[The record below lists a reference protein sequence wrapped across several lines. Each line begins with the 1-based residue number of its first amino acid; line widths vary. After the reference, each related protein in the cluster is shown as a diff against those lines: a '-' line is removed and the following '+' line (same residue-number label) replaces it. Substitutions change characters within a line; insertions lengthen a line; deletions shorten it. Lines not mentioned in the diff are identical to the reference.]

1 MGPPPQYPKEEEMP
15 VVNFDV
21 AEFLEAN
28 RIVSAEGGGLRAV
41 ADLLGVTCAQVAN
54 RRFLLKKKGITL
66 PRLRGRGPAAKP
78 VVRFRKTSGKLHFTI
93 TVGG

>member
-15 VVNFDV
+15 VVKFDV

-28 RIVSAEGGGLRAV
+28 RIVAAEGGGSQGV
-41 ADLLGVTCAQVAN
+41 ADLLGLTLSQVHS
-54 RRFLLKKKGITL
+54 RRFMLKRKGIKL
-66 PRLRGRGPAAKP
+66 PNIRGRAAKP
-78 VVRFRKTSGKLHFTI
+78 VVRRRKTSGSLHFTI